1 MKILGLNRVELLV
14 DAATIGPA
22 VQRFNDVFGFR
33 LSAPQEVPGHALL
46 SSVDFQA
53 GLEPVAPTSD
63 ASPAARPPIGATRE
77 PR

>member
-1 MKILGLNRVELLV
+1 MLGRNRVELLV

-22 VQRFNDVFGFR
+22 VRRFDDVLGFG